1 MKSVAGLILAAGK
14 SERMGSPKSLLKIHG
29 KTFLEQILQETRH
42 SQLSLTRIVLGHG
55 ANGILE
61 TLPQFANQAIIN
73 PEYEQG
79 QLSSL
84 QCGLRNF
91 REMPIEGVMVFLV
104 DHPFVQR
111 DLLDQLIAAFSEQRS
126 AIVVP
131 SFRNRRGHPMI
142 FASSLFQ
149 ELLQA
154 PWEEGAVSVVRR
166 HQDQILHLKVSDP
179 GVLIDID
186 TPEAYNELVVRAGKT

>member
-14 SERMGSPKSLLKIHG
+14 SERMGSPKPLLKIHG
-29 KTFLEQILQETRH
+29 KTFLEQIVQEARH

-55 ANGILE
+55 ANGFLKTFPNSRIKR
-61 TLPQFANQAIIN
+61 
-73 PEYEQG
+73 
-79 QLSSL
+79 LSTRNTSRVSCRHSSVD
-84 QCGLRNF
+84 CGTSGRC
-91 REMPIEGVMVFLV
+91 PIEGVMVFLV
-104 DHPFVQR
+104 DHPFVRR

-154 PWEEGAVSVVRR
+154 PWE
-166 HQDQILHLKVSDP
+166 
-179 GVLIDID
+179 
-186 TPEAYNELVVRAGKT
+186 RAQSAS